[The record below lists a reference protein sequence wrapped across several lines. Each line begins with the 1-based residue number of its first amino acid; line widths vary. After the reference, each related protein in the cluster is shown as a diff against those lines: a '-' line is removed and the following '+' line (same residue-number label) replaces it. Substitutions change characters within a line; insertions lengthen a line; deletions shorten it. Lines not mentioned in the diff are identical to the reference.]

1 MSRLK
6 FFSYTLLS
14 EGLSSPTKNEMKI
27 SNSSYRFA
35 EFVEGDSWHVSN
47 EEMLEYDSGPDPE
60 ASHLI
65 TDDEDEDEIDFL
77 LNSP

>member
-1 MSRLK
+1 M
-6 FFSYTLLS
+6 
-14 EGLSSPTKNEMKI
+14 MI
-27 SNSSYRFA
+27 SNSYYRFA